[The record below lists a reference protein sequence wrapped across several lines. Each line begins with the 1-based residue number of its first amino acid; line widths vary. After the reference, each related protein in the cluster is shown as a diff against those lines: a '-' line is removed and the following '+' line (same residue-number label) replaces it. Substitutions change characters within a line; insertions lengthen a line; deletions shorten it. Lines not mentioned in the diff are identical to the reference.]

1 MWDRFLKL
9 FKKPAAAN
17 DDVNIL
23 LLGETGV
30 GKSTLINSISNYF
43 KYPSFKSAQ
52 KGKIDTLIPV
62 SLGPTKDDNEI
73 GVKICLLPVKMDGK
87 VFYLRLIDTPPIGDP
102 RGIEQHNIN
111 LDNILAY
118 LATLKKVHAICF
130 VLKSNQTRFTKY
142 CVKQTLAR
150 LDKSASPNIV
160 FITTDSKTGEN
171 RAEEYLVPLYGDIL
185 SKPPHTCIPLSN
197 KNIFAFDNEAFSALL
212 DIQDGKSYNQDELK
226 SFARS
231 WNISSKEIRR

>member
-1 MWDRFLKL
+1 M
-9 FKKPAAAN
+9 
-17 DDVNIL
+17 
-23 LLGETGV
+23 T
-30 GKSTLINSISNYF
+30 T
-43 KYPSFKSAQ
+43 KSAS
-52 KGKIDTLIPV
+52 KYAYSPSKWT
-62 SLGPTKDDNEI
+62 
-73 GVKICLLPVKMDGK
+73 VKSSTWDWLTP
-87 VFYLRLIDTPPIGDP
+87 PPIGAP

-142 CVKQTLAR
+142 CLKQTLAR

-171 RAEEYLVPLYGDIL
+171 RAEECLVPLYRYML
-185 SKPPHTCIPLSN
+185 SKPPHMCIPLSH